1 LKFKRTLKVDEEGI
15 PITNLVDVLFL
26 LVVFFMVSTVL
37 SYDRG
42 IGVKLPE
49 TKAAGTISNKGV
61 TVLVDKGGKVFVDG
75 AEVPLARLG
84 GAVKERM
91 IMMGETV
98 ILKSDKDTR
107 YQAIAEVMDRLLD
120 IGVTDLSL
128 PVLQRTEAR

>member
-1 LKFKRTLKVDEEGI
+1 MKFKRTLRVDEEGI

-37 SYDRG
+37 SFDRG
-42 IGVKLPE
+42 LGVKLPD

-61 TVLVDKGGKVFVDG
+61 TIVVDKEGKLFVDG
-75 AEVPLARLG
+75 TEVALERLAA
-84 GAVKERM
+84 AVKERM
-91 IMMGETV
+91 VLMGENV
-98 ILKSDKDTR
+98 ILKSDRETR

-128 PVLQRTEAR
+128 PILQRGEPR

>member
-42 IGVKLPE
+42 IGVSLPE

-61 TVLVDKGGKVFVDG
+61 VVLVDKGGKVYVDG
-75 AEVPLARLG
+75 TEVPLERLG

-91 IMMGETV
+91 ILMGQTV